1 MPAREQP
8 VHGALIGD
16 ATQLLPLLI
25 RPFCGGRGS
34 RASGAGS
41 QRPVGVTQLQVVVHG
56 LEELLDTDLGE
67 GLGVLRARLIKELA
81 LNVDVV
87 GPVLA
92 FKEGGLCEAGP
103 HRAHDKCQQ
112 CGQQHEGPAQGLRQ
126 EKTESAGHCPPASH
140 ACPSPQTTLCVRA
153 LREKSTAHKEQMTA
167 PHGLHFLFCTMGTDM
182 PSHGNET
189 A

>member
-16 ATQLLPLLI
+16 AMQLLPLLI
-25 RPFCGGRGS
+25 HPFCGSRGS
-34 RASGAGS
+34 RASGAGG

-81 LNVDVV
+81 LDVDVV

-112 CGQQHEGPAQGLRQ
+112 RGQQHEGPAQGLRR
-126 EKTESAGHCPPASH
+126 EKTESVGTALRPPEPVQA
-140 ACPSPQTTLCVRA
+140 PKPQSVPGPLGKRA
-153 LREKSTAHKEQMTA
+153 LTTKSKCRHLMASTSLLYNGHRYTISWK
-167 PHGLHFLFCTMGTDM
+167 
-182 PSHGNET
+182 
-189 A
+189 